1 MPHAG
6 RTTISG
12 RLAIFPCGAVFSMSE
27 HRHHLNLIELSA
39 LSAIVRLS
47 GDMQKPEIVG
57 LILLA
62 GALIILGAFFGLVA
76 IGAFETQR
84 SAEPSALEGGAVSGD
99 LN

>member
-1 MPHAG
+1 
-6 RTTISG
+6 
-12 RLAIFPCGAVFSMSE
+12 MSE

-84 SAEPSALEGGAVSGD
+84 SAARIISDHLGQKLRPTPSSRLRP
-99 LN
+99 L